1 MELRYWVCLNWSRN
15 WHRPMRRDLR
25 NKLTLLRLL
34 VPDSE
39 LEIAWEALPAVSSD
53 CDHCLSKLNFL
64 VFRADPTFQART
76 CLVGVSIDHIR

>member
-1 MELRYWVCLNWSRN
+1 
-15 WHRPMRRDLR
+15 MRRDLR